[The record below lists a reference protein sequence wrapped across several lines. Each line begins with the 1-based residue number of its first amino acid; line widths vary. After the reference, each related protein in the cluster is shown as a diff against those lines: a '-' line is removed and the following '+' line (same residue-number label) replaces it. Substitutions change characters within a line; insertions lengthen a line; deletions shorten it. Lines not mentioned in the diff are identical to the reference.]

1 MVRHRVA
8 FRNPISEG
16 GNMVGKLDKAMYGVA
31 GGVGEDYGWFGLPTS
46 CVHPLFV
53 LSSVVGNSCCGTC
66 G

>member
-1 MVRHRVA
+1 
-8 FRNPISEG
+8 
-16 GNMVGKLDKAMYGVA
+16 MVGKLDKAMYGVA